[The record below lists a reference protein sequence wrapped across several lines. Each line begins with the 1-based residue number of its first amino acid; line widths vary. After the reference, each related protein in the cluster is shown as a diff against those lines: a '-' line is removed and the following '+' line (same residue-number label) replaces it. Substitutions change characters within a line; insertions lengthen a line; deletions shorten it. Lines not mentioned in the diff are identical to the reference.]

1 MGTNSGMNGGKVRPS
16 RVEEAPLGAAVEM
29 APVRL
34 TPAAAERV
42 AMATAMGHCRAVYQA
57 EGKTMNEPLFVSLWK
72 QRTHEVWIATAGAA
86 VESAL
91 AELRLAGWTV
101 APPGQPGAAGPLKGG
116 V

>member
-1 MGTNSGMNGGKVRPS
+1 MGAKVSPS
-16 RVEEAPLGAAVEM
+16 TTREGPLVPAVELP
-29 APVRL
+29 AVRL

-42 AMATAMGHCRAVYQA
+42 GVVMCEAIAEVTGAKAVCSCDNCLARRSVVLARTA
-57 EGKTMNEPLFVSLWK
+57 ESL
-72 QRTHEVWIATAGAA
+72 V
-86 VESAL
+86 